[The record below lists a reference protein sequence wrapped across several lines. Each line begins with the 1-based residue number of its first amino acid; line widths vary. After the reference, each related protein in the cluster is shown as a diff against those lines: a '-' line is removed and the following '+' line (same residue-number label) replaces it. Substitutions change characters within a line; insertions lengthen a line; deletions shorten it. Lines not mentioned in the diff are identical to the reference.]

1 MANQL
6 LSGLKR
12 RYAETL
18 GLAPTDPTLT
28 EDLAH
33 LAAVIRMFEPFADLT
48 AIRAIRPYKPQRRR
62 WSRTAMTILR
72 KANAPMTSRELARR
86 VMWASKIEPDRDTLV
101 SIDCSLQA
109 VLTRLERMDLVK
121 ATGKPRR
128 WAIARD

>member
-6 LSGLKR
+6 LHGLKR
-12 RYAETL
+12 EYAKTL
-18 GLAPTDPTLT
+18 GLVHDDPELT
-28 EDLAH
+28 ENLAH
-33 LAAVIRMFEPFADLT
+33 LAAVIRMFSPFEDLT

-86 VMWASKIEPDRDTLV
+86 VMWASKVEPDRDTLV

-109 VLTRLERMDLVK
+109 VLTRLERMELVT
-121 ATGKPRR
+121 ATGKPKR
-128 WAIARD
+128 WTIT

>member
-6 LSGLKR
+6 LHGLKR

-18 GLAPTDPTLT
+18 GLVRDNPALT
-28 EDLAH
+28 EDLAA
-33 LAAVIRMFEPFADLT
+33 LAHVIRMFSPFEDLT

-62 WSRTAMTILR
+62 WNRTAMAILR

-86 VMWASKIEPDRDTLV
+86 VMWAAKVEPDRDTLT

-109 VLTRLERMDLVK
+109 VLTRLEGMGWVV

-128 WAIARD
+128 WALT

>member
-6 LSGLKR
+6 LIGLKR

-18 GLAPTDPTLT
+18 GLIGAGNVELT

-33 LAAVIRMFEPFADLT
+33 LAAVIRIFAPFEDLT
-48 AIRAIRPYKPQRRR
+48 AIRAVRPYKPQRRR
-62 WSRTAMTILR
+62 WNRTAMAILR

-86 VMWASKIEPDRDTLV
+86 VMWASNVEPDRNTLT

-109 VLTRLERMDLVK
+109 VLTRLERMEMVT

-128 WAIARD
+128 WAITP

>member
-18 GLAPTDPTLT
+18 GLARADPALTD
-28 EDLAH
+28 DLAH
-33 LAAVIRMFEPFADLT
+33 LAHVIRLFSPFEDLT
-48 AIRAIRPYKPQRRR
+48 AIRPIRPYKPQRRR
-62 WSRTAMTILR
+62 WNRTAMTILR
-72 KANAPMTSRELARR
+72 RANAPMTSRELARR
-86 VMWASKIEPDRDTLV
+86 VMWASDVAPDRRTLV

-109 VLTRLERMDLVK
+109 VLARLERMDLLK

-128 WAIARD
+128 WAISP

>member
-6 LSGLKR
+6 LAGLKR

-18 GLAPTDPTLT
+18 GLAPGNPALT

-33 LAAVIRMFEPFADLT
+33 LAAVIRMFAPFEDLT
-48 AIRAIRPYKPQRRR
+48 AIRAIRPYKPRRRR
-62 WSRTAMTILR
+62 WNRTAMAILR

-86 VMWASKIEPDRDTLV
+86 VMWASDVEPDRATLV

-109 VLTRLERMDLVK
+109 VLARLERLEMVK

-128 WAIARD
+128 WAISR